1 MAISTPSVAKIGCL
15 HRVCHEIRIVIILD
29 KVEQFERLVI
39 DFINEELGDEIW
51 DWQCPSLGCRLLI
64 STSSG
69 YSKLQGAG
77 VRCQLVHR
85 GLELWLDGLSVVGD
99 LGIAV
104 EFVAWSISGEVVEVS
119 GKRSCPVTEGIRAIT
134 SLVTADESDCTVVVP
149 VSVGKLHS
157 GELLESLNLVNSVQ
171 EELISADLRQRSH
184 LCFVNRVHLFGNSR
198 KSCSNGFLRRTRLL
212 RKKHRHHTDDEED
225 CSCKSQK
232 HFHCGII

>member
-1 MAISTPSVAKIGCL
+1 MGYNCTSVAKIGSRCL
-15 HRVCHEIRIVIILD
+15 VCHDGRNVDLLD
-29 KVEQFERLVI
+29 KVGHLAGLLS

-184 LCFVNRVHLFGNSR
+184 LCFVNRVHLFGNSS
-198 KSCSNGFLRRTRLL
+198 KSCCNGFLRRTRLL
-212 RKKHRHHTDDEED
+212 RKKHHHDTDDEED
-225 CSCKSQK
+225 CS
-232 HFHCGII
+232 